1 MLSQFPNGKSLI
13 VPLNGLEPNP
23 TVIGQNVATARKRRS
38 LNQAHLA
45 QRLGV
50 SRPTLIA
57 IETGQRAPTPTL
69 LAAISHELNTSIQD
83 LTSLVPADEQAV
95 IRFRDPLRTNEPAR
109 QAIDALIDFGRYFAL
124 LEVKTNRRRRPRV
137 APALALDDTVDINHA
152 AEDLAASER
161 ARLNL
166 GDGPL
171 TDIRLVLEQEVGVL
185 TFGLPQLSNT
195 KIVGLFVYA
204 DERGLIGINLRQA
217 DRRRQN
223 WTIAHE
229 YAHFLTN
236 RYDPEVT
243 LKIETK
249 KARDRYE
256 QFAEIFTASF
266 LMPAFG
272 LSRRFSEMLGGIPQA
287 TAGHILLLASQYHV
301 SFHAMCRR
309 LESMERIPKNTYDY
323 LISKGLKPIEAER
336 AMGIERQDESL
347 DPYPLSYVYLL
358 SVLKRKGELSE
369 GDVAHYLQTDRLT
382 AREVIDALDIED
394 AFPIDEPLQRLS

>member
-1 MLSQFPNGKSLI
+1 M
-13 VPLNGLEPNP
+13 PLNGLELDP
-23 TVIGQNVATARKRRS
+23 TVVGQNVATARKRQS
-38 LNQAHLA
+38 LNQAQLA

-50 SRPTLIA
+50 SRPILIA

-69 LAAISHELNTSIQD
+69 LATISQVLNTSIRD

-95 IRFRDPLRTNEPAR
+95 IRFRDPLRTNESAR
-109 QAIDALIDFGRYFAL
+109 QAVDVLIDFGRYFAL
-124 LEVKTNRRRRPRV
+124 LETKTNRRRRPRV
-137 APALALDDTVDINHA
+137 APALALDDTVDIDHA

-195 KIVGLFVYA
+195 NIVGLFVYA
-204 DERGLIGINLRQA
+204 HERGLIGINLRQA

-229 YAHFLTN
+229 YGHFLTN

-243 LKIETK
+243 FEIETR
-249 KARDRYE
+249 KARDRRE
-256 QFAEIFTASF
+256 QFAEIFASNF

-272 LSRRFSEMLGGIPQA
+272 LSRRFSELLGGVPQA
-287 TAGHILLLASQYHV
+287 TAGHLLLLASQYHV

-309 LESMERIPKNTYDY
+309 LESMGRIPKNTYDY
-323 LISKGLKPIEAER
+323 LISKGLKPLEAER
-336 AMGIERQDESL
+336 AMGIERADVELS
-347 DPYPLSYVYLL
+347 PYPLDYVYML
-358 SVLKRKGELSE
+358 SVLKRKGDLSE

-382 AREVIDALDIED
+382 ARGVIDALDVD
-394 AFPIDEPLQRLS
+394 DMFPIDEPLQRLS